1 MVKIA
6 RIAALC
12 RRQQNPAALRR
23 IWSAAELARAGQ
35 SGLDS
40 LAAAASLA
48 AAFAAREAAAKAL
61 GTGLGR
67 EGVSLADFAVDHEP
81 SGRPY
86 LRVQGAAKAH
96 MNRLGLT
103 AVELSLSHDG
113 DYALAS
119 VIMWGEGKRPEP
131 LSPAQSE

>member
-12 RRQQNPAALRR
+12 RRQQNPAALGR
-23 IWSAAELARAGQ
+23 IWSAEELALASQR
-35 SGLDS
+35 GLDS
-40 LAAAASLA
+40 PAAAASLA

-67 EGVSLADFAVDHEP
+67 EGVRLADFVVGHEQ

-86 LRVQGAAKAH
+86 LSIQGAARVK
-96 MNRLGLT
+96 MEQLGLT

-119 VIMWGEGKRPEP
+119 VIMWGEGNRPEP